1 MPNSHSKANQLHQPS
16 SEVEPTESQDPK
28 PSKTREIP
36 CSSLLL
42 GKGSIRAYEPGP
54 TTIAV
59 AAATHL
65 AAAQQTPLKNLRFL
79 TYFDQLLGLS
89 ERKRQIFES
98 LPSQKPP
105 LIAEFGLRI
114 PVR

>member
-16 SEVEPTESQDPK
+16 SEVEPTASQDPK
-28 PSKTREIP
+28 PSKTREIL

-42 GKGSIRAYEPGP
+42 IKGSIRIYEPGP

-65 AAAQQTPLKNLRFL
+65 AAAQQSPLKNLRFL
-79 TYFDQLLGLS
+79 TYFDQL
-89 ERKRQIFES
+89 QIFES

-105 LIAEFGLRI
+105 LIAEFSLRI
-114 PVR
+114 PVK

>member
-42 GKGSIRAYEPGP
+42 GKGSIRIYEPGP

-65 AAAQQTPLKNLRFL
+65 AAQQTPLKNLRFL
-79 TYFDQLLGLS
+79 TYFDQLP
-89 ERKRQIFES
+89 IFES

-105 LIAEFGLRI
+105 LIAEFSLRI
-114 PVR
+114 PVK